1 MNYPLISVIV
11 PVYNVELYLA
21 RCLDSIL
28 KQDYK
33 NFEVVLIDDGSTD
46 NSGKI
51 CDAYAE
57 KNAKVRVIHQNNGG
71 VSAARNMGMRASK
84 GDLICF
90 VDSDDYLPDNSS
102 IFTKAYCIL
111 EQENVDIVTWLW
123 QFEDDKGNW
132 VIKQDQIPDFFKGKQ
147 NTREFAKGLY
157 QGSYAN
163 GLVVSLCNKLCRKNY
178 MQSYVFDGQ
187 IYEDDHCMTT
197 VLAQEGSIFCQ
208 REFWYVYAQNNSS
221 LTHRAFTKDKF
232 HMLRAIAYRA
242 SVFADDAF
250 ICRESMKLYLNL
262 YIEYWYKACS
272 VGIAPYQ
279 DKKIYKEFMS
289 QLYAQHAIDQKT
301 WLRFTIFSFS
311 PTVYKWIV
319 LRGKDIG

>member
-1 MNYPLISVIV
+1 M
-11 PVYNVELYLA
+11 
-21 RCLDSIL
+21 
-28 KQDYK
+28 
-33 NFEVVLIDDGSTD
+33 
-46 NSGKI
+46 
-51 CDAYAE
+51 
-57 KNAKVRVIHQNNGG
+57 IHQNNGG
-71 VSAARNMGMRASK
+71 VSAARNTGMRASN

-90 VDSDDYLPDNSS
+90 VDSDDYLPDNPS

-132 VIKQDQIPDFFKGKQ
+132 VIKQDQIPELFKGKK
-147 NTREFAKGLY
+147 TTHEFAQALY
-157 QGSYAN
+157 YGAYAN
-163 GLVVSLCNKLCRKNY
+163 VSIVSLWNKLYRKDF
-178 MQSYVFDGQ
+178 VADTLF
-187 IYEDDHCMTT
+187 
-197 VLAQEGSIFCQ
+197 EGSVGEDELWSTKVLSKNGTIYILP
-208 REFWYVYAQNNSS
+208 EFWYIYAQNNDS
-221 LTHRAFTKDKF
+221 LTHRPFIRENF
-232 HMLRAIAYRA
+232 IMLRILQYRT
-242 SVFADDAF
+242 SVFSENSF
-250 ICRESMKLYLNL
+250 ICQQSMKLYLNL

-279 DKKIYKEFMS
+279 DKKAYKEFMS